1 MKSLLE
7 KLGQNPQ
14 RSLTI
19 FLYGLGLF
27 VVGLAFVYLGYYQHH
42 LWQLVGIFFVG
53 CGCLVSIWGYIGIFA
68 NRVAGLFTRNKK
80 RAGISK
86 NTRF

>member
-1 MKSLLE
+1 MKSLLD

-19 FLYGLGLF
+19 FLYGLCLF

-42 LWQLVGIFFVG
+42 LWQLPGIAFIG
-53 CGCLVSIWGYIGIFA
+53 CGCLVSIWGYLGIFA
-68 NRVAGLFTRNKK
+68 NRLAGLFNRNKK
-80 RAGISK
+80 RARIGK
-86 NTRF
+86 NTKF